1 MATMMVS
8 CGIPNKKTE
17 IGDKDKPKTETTS
30 PTITTTTPQTT
41 SSTQTTKT
49 VEITNPPIITVSAV
63 TLYSDYHANEVR
75 ADNKYKDK
83 ILKVSGTI
91 KQIRKTFLDD
101 IIVEISG
108 AEWGSIDCKIV
119 TEQTDEASNLNKGQQ
134 VTIVGKCTG
143 MLIGDVQLKN
153 CTIK

>member
-8 CGIPNKKTE
+8 CDIPNKKTE

-30 PTITTTTPQTT
+30 PQTT

-63 TLYSDYHANEVR
+63 TLYSDYNANEVR

-83 ILKVSGTI
+83 ILKVSGTV
-91 KQIRKTFLDD
+91 KQIRKIFGD

-108 AEWGSIDCKIV
+108 SEWGSIDCKIV

-143 MLIGDVQLKN
+143 MLITGDVKLKD
-153 CTIK
+153 CTIQ